1 MCTPLNLRIQEAEAD
16 KSLNSQTARTSSAT
30 QQNPVLKNQKVKKKS
45 ITVSE
50 LRLTFL
56 SFLYDLVFV
65 TP

>member
-16 KSLNSQTARTSSAT
+16 KSLNSQTARTSRAT
-30 QQNPVLKNQKVKKKS
+30 QQNPVLKNQKGKKKS

-56 SFLYDLVFV
+56 SFL
-65 TP
+65 